1 MNNDHINKNATAFK
15 IDIKPSMDMTDGQL
29 FQLEPDSLTALREV
43 AARFE
48 RGRMYKEKE
57 VNEILKA
64 FHDDHVTLR
73 RFLIE
78 HGLLDRNRDGSQYW
92 STAACSGKDDKQ

>member
-1 MNNDHINKNATAFK
+1 MDQNELNRNSHTPK
-15 IDIKPSMDMTDGQL
+15 IDIKLSMDTSDGQL
-29 FQLEPDSLTALREV
+29 FQLERDSLVVLREV
-43 AARFE
+43 ATKFE
-48 RGRMYKEKE
+48 CGRMYKEKE
-57 VNEILKA
+57 VNEILKV

-92 STAACSGKDDKQ
+92 SKINCNRE